1 MYVFIFG
8 YAGSLLLCGLS
19 MVVVSG
25 NYSLV
30 AKHRL
35 LLVMSSLVE
44 EQGLCVLRLQKLQY
58 VGSVVMVLQL

>member
-1 MYVFIFG
+1 
-8 YAGSLLLCGLS
+8 

>member
-44 EQGLCVLRLQKLQY
+44 EQGLCVLGLQKLQY

>member
-1 MYVFIFG
+1 
-8 YAGSLLLCGLS
+8 

-44 EQGLCVLRLQKLQY
+44 EQGLCVLGLQKLQY